1 MRLPYIAQSFCYSN
15 LKKNEESGMN
25 EEELKNLLA
34 SLYKEPAKDEH
45 FEERFLSN
53 FHERVV
59 QSAVSPPASR
69 RIWDDVC
76 HFFSNMTMPKLAIS
90 SAAVL
95 TLFAGFFSLSMFSTG
110 GAGSAIASKNPN
122 LNTLRAS
129 LNEVLGSDPSRTGH
143 YTQNQ
148 TAKIPE
154 HFEIRCAPKRQRHAN
169 YTGSN
174 VFSHEHR
181 PVIVDGV
188 TVYVEQGSADT
199 TLNIKL
205 VETP

>member
-1 MRLPYIAQSFCYSN
+1 
-15 LKKNEESGMN
+15 MN
-25 EEELKNLLA
+25 EDELKNLLA
-34 SLYKEPAKDEH
+34 SLYKEPTKDEH

-90 SAAVL
+90 SVAVMS
-95 TLFAGFFSLSMFSTG
+95 LFAGFFALSLFSTG
-110 GAGSAIASKNPN
+110 GPGAAVARKNHPN

-129 LNEVLGSDPSRTGH
+129 LNEVLGSDVSRPVS
-143 YTQNQ
+143 YTQH
-148 TAKIPE
+148 TSAKIPE

-188 TVYVEQGSADT
+188 TVYVEQTYPDT

>member
-1 MRLPYIAQSFCYSN
+1 MN
-15 LKKNEESGMN
+15 EDELKKM
-25 EEELKNLLA
+25 LA
-34 SLYKEPAKDEH
+34 SLYKEPAEDAN
-45 FEERFLSN
+45 FEDRFLTN

-69 RIWDDVC
+69 RIWDDIC

-90 SAAVL
+90 SAAVM
-95 TLFAGFFSLSMFSTG
+95 TLFAGFFSLSLFSTG
-110 GAGSAIASKNPN
+110 GAGSPAASNNRPN

-129 LNEVLGSDPSRTGH
+129 LNEVLGTDPSRTEH
-143 YTQNQ
+143 YTEHH

-188 TVYVEQGSADT
+188 TVYVEQGQVDA